1 MKRPVLTKCLAIII
15 LCILMATMSFRAS
28 AQARR
33 PIDSRHPAWLIHID
47 VWNEADPQ
55 KIIDLIPDDIKPFVI
70 LNLSLSC
77 SYDTELNIYR
87 RPQNAILTYE
97 SWASVCQTNQMW
109 FTCQPASGGHTHI
122 QDDDLDTF
130 EYFFKKYPNFLG
142 WNYAEQFWGFN
153 EPNDRSSSSDV
164 SRIALFAK
172 LVPMHHKYGG
182 FLTISF
188 CGNQWSHPLNP
199 VGMMKRNS
207 DLRQACERYPEAC
220 LWLYKYTTSGC
231 FYNNES
237 VSISPFISGRATNY
251 GVRYDNCGYN
261 GALDTFFGEGSGH
274 TYPNAVGY
282 GTVMEQTCINGGA
295 VWDGPELIWTEDF
308 KNLSNTTTSDGY
320 KRRNW
325 GTFDCFDN
333 GWIDM
338 FRKIIDGTMYIP
350 TRQEVVE
357 RTKVAI
363 INNISADEDGTSLKK
378 NAYAA
383 PDDLYDGLYKQND
396 VMNSRGN
403 GQVDDNHLFLKSTG
417 RYRAIPVLID
427 CYDAVSQ
434 NIPVKMNRSD
444 YNANTTW
451 ANQQAK
457 VDAFNN
463 QYPSV
468 SSGDL
473 FVSRFKNK
481 LITYYPY
488 SYIRASNTASATIP
502 LQYNTCTSLGL
513 EYYKFGNGVIEEH
526 SDYIDIYLNNY
537 RMDTT
542 TVVTDIITINGASSK
557 PTCSYYN
564 KNRCVGSTAAV
575 NDYTETWSNGVYTL
589 RVPHNGPVDIR
600 ISCSGNNSRTAND
613 AITRTAINP
622 NSIAKPAPYYGPLTI
637 EAENMDFKNIK
648 ENIINQYYSNYQ
660 STRGHSAM
668 GFQIMGTNKEAA
680 LRNNVKLNR
689 TGKYNISVRYMAD
702 SANGA
707 LDINVNGNSK
717 AAILPATKT
726 NEWKTAE
733 VIADLNEGQNEVVYK
748 NVGGTNVFIDNVTY
762 SIIEEEEEGGGS
774 VEPIGTDV
782 YALSFDGI
790 SNNGIPVGM
799 VSTVGS
805 DVHEYNNTYG
815 SGPRVYADFSNTGEF
830 TSAMYWRGWDGNVGY
845 LTYGEQNDYKLHL
858 TPGSYTMTFTNI
870 AWTGT
875 PSYTAAIVT
884 EGGSEIVSQNYST
897 TINMDGNRTAAITG
911 SAADTKSLDFEIT
924 TEGNYVIRF
933 SAAAGNELLLCAL
946 SVTRPVNNIYT
957 MDFEGISGEQYNGG
971 IPVGM
976 VATVGSEVH
985 EYNNTYNQGPRV
997 YGDFSDA
1004 GEFTSAMYWRGW
1016 DGNVGYLTYGEQN
1029 DYKLHLTP
1037 GSYTMTFTNI
1047 AWTGTPS
1054 YTAAIVTEGG
1064 SEIVSQNYSTTINMD
1079 GNRTAAI
1086 TGSAADTKSLDFEI
1100 TTEGNY
1106 VIRFSA
1112 AAGNELLLCALKID
1126 QTGISPGEPAP
1137 SVLTVKGGKQI
1148 PLTEDMF
1155 RGWSDNDMNWNTSRL
1170 GTTVNN
1176 GDLIYGDNK
1185 VRARNYLDVGS
1196 YSSIILTGTAG
1207 KTVNIYINAETES
1220 AATLSATFDSQGK
1233 ATINISS
1240 YSGNCKINA
1249 IKAGS
1254 DEMAVNSVIFAQ
1266 GNYTSTPIAT
1276 SMYNN
1281 IGSCSLN
1288 LNVQQNNGSIVYGDN
1303 GVSYENYADISDYLR
1318 LEIKGTTGKSVRVLF
1333 NRQTSAQDYVER
1345 TLTFDSNGEASL
1357 DLTSYEY
1364 VHLNAIKVNWGSDGT
1379 TVTAINLIGGNY
1391 TERALSSLTA
1401 NYDDQSNN
1409 TTSYPIHLGTEL
1421 GSGEIVYGD
1430 GNVFYLLYAN
1440 LTGFN
1445 KMKLNGTPGKNIR
1458 IIMNRQVHEGT
1469 FDEINQPFDSNGELI
1484 VDLSQYEYVHLN
1496 AIKIASMG
1504 AEETATVNSIV
1515 LYNDELEFG
1524 DDVDYYLFG
1533 KDNKDQ
1539 LAISALNDS
1548 KAKVIDATNLTNS
1561 AESPQDINGANPNCI
1576 FIVDDADKVTN
1587 NKNVLVDEGDNTF
1600 TSSKIELRDEYPFFS
1615 PHDATVPTS
1624 SYTRNLTTEWATAV
1638 IPFEIDVEE
1647 VDPEIYILSGVS
1659 DEQMIFSKVE
1669 SGTLPANTCIVY
1681 RNADKGETTISG
1693 QNLGATIKG
1702 YNIQPINGLND
1713 WFVCQAMENK
1723 VIADVTTD
1731 DYLKDYEVY
1740 GISGDKFI
1748 HATKKLTMKPFRA
1761 FFLQTKSP
1769 TNYAKAKYSIG
1780 IGQSTTGIN
1789 ESRINKTNKQD
1800 TFNIAGQK
1808 VDDNYKG
1815 IIIMNGKKQYRR

>member
-1 MKRPVLTKCLAIII
+1 MKKLNITKCLTIII
-15 LCILMATMSFRAS
+15 LCILMITTSYRAH

-33 PIDSRHPAWLIHID
+33 PIDSQHPAWLIHID

-363 INNISADEDGTSLKK
+363 INDISADEDGTNLKK

-396 VMNSRGN
+396 VMNSRDN
-403 GQVDDNHLFLKSTG
+403 GQVDGNHLFLKSTG

-457 VDAFNN
+457 VNAFNN

-488 SYIRASNTASATIP
+488 SYIRAANTASATIP

-542 TVVTDIITINGASSK
+542 TVVTDIITINGASSR
-557 PTCSYYN
+557 PSCSYYN
-564 KNRCVGSTAAV
+564 KSRCVGSTAAV
-575 NDYTETWSNGVYTL
+575 NDYSETWSNGVYTL

-600 ISCSGNNSRTAND
+600 ISCSGSNSRTATD

-762 SIIEEEEEGGGS
+762 SIIEEEEESGS
-774 VEPIGTDV
+774 EEPISSDV
-782 YALSFDGI
+782 YTLSFDGV
-790 SNNGIPVGM
+790 SNDRIPVGM

-805 DVHEYNNTYG
+805 QIHEYNKSYDQ
-815 SGPRVYADFSNTGEF
+815 GPRVYADFSNTGEF

-858 TPGSYTMTFTNI
+858 IPGNYTMTFTNI
-870 AWTGT
+870 AWKGT

-897 TINMDGNRTAAITG
+897 TINMDGNRNAAITG

-924 TEGNYVIRF
+924 TEGDYVIQF
-933 SAAAGNELLLCAL
+933 SAADGNELLLCAL
-946 SVTRPVNNIYT
+946 SVTRSVNNIYT

-985 EYNNTYNQGPRV
+985 EYNNTYGSGPRV

-1029 DYKLHLTP
+1029 DHKLHLTP

-1047 AWTGTPS
+1047 AWKGTPS

-1064 SEIVSQNYSTTINMD
+1064 SVVASQDYSTTINMN
-1079 GNRTAAI
+1079 GIRTAAI
-1086 TGSAADTKSLDFEI
+1086 TGSAADTKSLDFDI
-1100 TTEGNY
+1100 TTEGDY
-1106 VIRFSA
+1106 VIRFS
-1112 AAGNELLLCALKID
+1112 GGPGQLEYLLCALKID
-1126 QTGISPGEPAP
+1126 QTGISSGEPAP

-1155 RGWSDNDMNWNTSRL
+1155 KGWSDNDMNWNTSRL
-1170 GTTVNN
+1170 GTTVNS

-1185 VRARNYLDVGS
+1185 VRARNYIDISTYTQIV
-1196 YSSIILTGTAG
+1196 LTGTAG
-1207 KTVNIYINAETES
+1207 KSVNVCINTNEETG
-1220 AATLSATFDSQGK
+1220 AYTTLSATFDAQGK
-1233 ATINISS
+1233 ATIDISS
-1240 YSGNCKINA
+1240 YSSSCKLHA

-1254 DEMAVNSVIFAQ
+1254 DEMSVNSVVFTK
-1266 GNYTSTPIAT
+1266 GNFTSTPLST
-1276 SMYNN
+1276 SMYNTP
-1281 IGSCSLN
+1281 SACSLN
-1288 LNVQQNNGSIVYGDN
+1288 LNTQLNAGTLVYGDN
-1303 GVSYENYADISDYLR
+1303 LVSLNYYADLGSYLKME
-1318 LEIKGTTGKSVRVLF
+1318 LTGTPGKSLRVIF
-1333 NRQTSAQDYVER
+1333 NRLSSADNDFTEK
-1345 TLTFDSNGEASL
+1345 TATFDSNGEATI
-1357 DLTSYEY
+1357 DFAQFEY
-1364 VHLNAIKVNWGSDGT
+1364 VHLNAIKTGWGSNET
-1379 TVTAINLIGGNY
+1379 TVNSINLIGGNY
-1391 TERALSSLTA
+1391 TETNLSALNA
-1401 NYDDQSNN
+1401 HYDDQSNN
-1409 TTSYPIHLGTEL
+1409 TTSYPTHLGEKL
-1421 GSGEIVYGD
+1421 GQGEVVYGD
-1430 GNVFYLLYAN
+1430 ASVNYLLYAN

-1445 KMKLNGTPGKNIR
+1445 KMKINGTPNKNIR
-1458 IIMNRQVHEGT
+1458 VLLNREYHEGP
-1469 FDEINQPFDSNGELI
+1469 FIEINKPFDSNGELI
-1484 VDLSQYEYVHLN
+1484 IDLSEYEYIHLN
-1496 AIKIASMG
+1496 AIKIANIGVDDS
-1504 AEETATVNSIV
+1504 VIVKSIV
-1515 LYNDELEFG
+1515 LSNDNIEFD

-1587 NKNVLVDEGDNTF
+1587 DKNVLVDNGNNTY
-1600 TSSKIELRDEYPFFS
+1600 SSTNVELRDEYPFFS

-1638 IPFEIDVEE
+1638 IPFEFDVEE
-1647 VDPEIYILSGVS
+1647 VDPEIYVLSSVNG
-1659 DEQMIFSKVE
+1659 DMMNFTKVE
-1669 SGTLPANTCIVY
+1669 SGTIPANTCIVY
-1681 RNADKGETTISG
+1681 RNTNMGETTISG
-1693 QNLGATIKG
+1693 HDLGATIKG
-1702 YNIQPINGLND
+1702 YNIQPINGLSN
-1713 WFVCQAMENK
+1713 WYICQ
-1723 VIADVTTD
+1723 
-1731 DYLKDYEVY
+1731 
-1740 GISGDKFI
+1740 
-1748 HATKKLTMKPFRA
+1748 
-1761 FFLQTKSP
+1761 
-1769 TNYAKAKYSIG
+1769 
-1780 IGQSTTGIN
+1780 
-1789 ESRINKTNKQD
+1789 
-1800 TFNIAGQK
+1800 
-1808 VDDNYKG
+1808 
-1815 IIIMNGKKQYRR
+1815 